1 MGQAK
6 QRGNFEQR
14 KLVAITLVQAIAD
27 KRKADEAA
35 KPKIRVSTTSMLVAG
50 LIAAAMP
57 FHRGE

>member
-14 KLVAITLVQAIAD
+14 KFEAITVNQAIAD

-35 KPKIRVSTTSMLVAG
+35 KPKVKGSATNMLVAG
-50 LIAAAMP
+50 LLASTM
-57 FHRGE
+57 